1 MPKILKPPT
10 RPKMGG
16 GGERDQ
22 TEDSVAPSYVREGVT
37 GGYRVRNPC
46 FL

>member
-16 GGERDQ
+16 GEGDQ
-22 TEDSVAPSYVREGVT
+22 TEDAVAPSYVREGVT